1 MNKTLAA
8 LALLAGLVA
17 GAPMPPA
24 ASAEAGTDEAA
35 RIARCLTGEGGNYE
49 AGKGATVPEACRAL
63 DRDETVCDALD
74 GKAFLECVARRVALW
89 DKVLDRLA
97 VALADQKGSAAA
109 LRGLT
114 AGFRAHRAA
123 ACRFYERYGVA
134 EESPRLV
141 PRCRLRLTIA
151 FARETYQSLFLP

>member
-1 MNKTLAA
+1 MNKTLGA
-8 LALLAGLVA
+8 LALIAGLAA

-24 ASAEAGTDEAA
+24 GAAVAEADEVA
-35 RIARCLTGEGGNYE
+35 RIARCLTGEGGSFE
-49 AGKGATVPEACRAL
+49 TGKGVAVPEACRAL
-63 DRDETVCDALD
+63 DREESVCDARD
-74 GKAFLECVARRVALW
+74 GKAFLVCVAERVALW

-97 VALADQKGSAAA
+97 VTLADQKGSVAA

-114 AGFRAHRAA
+114 AGFRTHRVA

-134 EESPRLV
+134 DASPRLV
-141 PRCRLRLTIA
+141 PRCHLRMTIA